1 MKSFFLPVPAFTVLL
16 AIGAHAA
23 DSAGSSSSAAGN
35 LTIDSTKWTLQLETG
50 PVWFSRNNV
59 RIPGDTGTRFDML
72 DLTGDGP
79 VPYARLRATYD
90 FNARHALRLEL
101 APLGVKG
108 TGVLDR
114 AVRFEDASFAANAS
128 TRGRYEF
135 NTYRL
140 TYRWMFDN
148 SEKWDLGLGATL
160 LVRDATIALRQ
171 GALQRSDD
179 DLGLVPLLHL
189 YGAYHLSERASL
201 VMDFDGAAAPQ
212 GRAVDLA
219 LQLQYELPSGWHVFG
234 GYRTLE
240 GGADNDSVYTFAW
253 LHFATLGAGYRF

>member
-1 MKSFFLPVPAFTVLL
+1 MNRISVLAPALVGLL
-16 AIGAHAA
+16 AIG
-23 DSAGSSSSAAGN
+23 SASAVAEN
-35 LTIDSTKWTLQLETG
+35 VNIDTTRWTLQLEAG
-50 PVWFSRNNV
+50 PVWFSRNNA

-72 DLTGDGP
+72 DLIDDGP
-79 VPYARLRATYD
+79 LPYARLRATYD

-101 APLGVKG
+101 APLGVEG
-108 TGVLDR
+108 TGVLDTP
-114 AVRFEDASFAANAS
+114 VRFEDADFAAYAP

-140 TYRWMFDN
+140 TYRWMFDD
-148 SEKWDLGLGATL
+148 SDKWDLGLGATL
-160 LVRDATIALRQ
+160 LVRDATVALRQ
-171 GALQRSDD
+171 GALQRSND

-201 VMDFDGAAAPQ
+201 VLDFDGAAAPQ
-212 GRAVDLA
+212 GRAIDVS
-219 LQLQYELPSGWHVFG
+219 LQLQYALASGWNVFG

-253 LHFATLGAGYRF
+253 LHFATIGAGYRF